1 MIHVRVFSQFA
12 DDIRKCVT
20 SVAEPLI
27 SLKGVFLICRKN
39 LHIWEKFEMTH
50 FTAAFDGDDAQMTG
64 KMQGIFNELWKR
76 AR

>member
-12 DDIRKCVT
+12 DDIRKYVT
-20 SVAEPLI
+20 SVAEPYL
-27 SLKGVFLICRKN
+27 LKVFSWFTEKN
-39 LHIWEKFEMTH
+39 LHIWEKSKMTH
-50 FTAAFDGDDAQMTG
+50 ITAAFHSDDARMTG